1 MNCPIYELS
10 DSEIT
15 TINANFLLLDNA
27 TVDLGCI
34 VGGISLESPELR
46 AKVNK
51 HFTRISVA
59 LNNLRPLV
67 THLFELQGRD
77 IREES

>member
-15 TINANFLLLDNA
+15 TINANFIMLDNA
-27 TVDLGCI
+27 TIDLGCL

-46 AKVNK
+46 AKIK
-51 HFTRISVA
+51 AHFTRIEVA

-67 THLFELQGRD
+67 TALFELQGKD
-77 IREES
+77 IREEL

>member
-1 MNCPIYELS
+1 MSCSQYILT
-10 DSEIT
+10 DDEIT

-34 VGGISLESPELR
+34 VSGISLESPELR

-67 THLFELQGRD
+67 TALFELQGKD

>member
-1 MNCPIYELS
+1 MSCSQYILT
-10 DSEIT
+10 DDEIT

-27 TVDLGCI
+27 AIDLGCL

-46 AKVNK
+46 AKVRT
-51 HFTRISVA
+51 HFTRIEVA

-67 THLFELQGRD
+67 TALFELQGKD

>member
-1 MNCPIYELS
+1 MTCPQYILT
-10 DSEIT
+10 DDEIT

-27 TVDLGCI
+27 TTDMACI
-34 VGGISLESPELR
+34 IGGISLESPELR

-51 HFTRISVA
+51 HFTRIEVA

-77 IREES
+77 IREEL